1 MDLDGYMPKVLRKL
15 KLTKNVTTL
24 TIVYN
29 IITTIGEN
37 MSNASL
43 NKPRFIGRPHNEN
56 LYYHLKSRG
65 WNMTLH
71 RGRESFIRNGKYDRS
86 AKSNDGL
93 FKGSDGKYY
102 YCSFQEHLKDDGSF
116 HFFQYSIQKKSRT
129 SSNYK
134 VLMAG
139 TLTTDKYEP
148 LPPGWPEDPN
158 FVHDVTPKMVDEKV
172 SEIKSLIKSVTA

>member
-1 MDLDGYMPKVLRKL
+1 MR
-15 KLTKNVTTL
+15 
-24 TIVYN
+24 N
-29 IITTIGEN
+29 I
-37 MSNASL
+37 SL

-56 LYYHLKSRG
+56 LYYYLKSLG
-65 WNMTLH
+65 WDMTLH
-71 RGRESFIRNGKYDRS
+71 RGNEYFIRNGKDFRGP
-86 AKSNDGL
+86 KSNDGL

-102 YCSFQEHLKDDGSF
+102 YCSFQEHLKEDGSF

-158 FVHDVTPKMVDEKV
+158 FVHDVTPKMVDKKIN
-172 SEIKSLIKSVTA
+172 EIKTLIKSVTA

>member
-148 LPPGWPEDPN
+148 LPPGWPEDSN
-158 FVHDVTPKMVDEKV
+158 FAHDVTPKMVAKKIN
-172 SEIKSLIKSVTA
+172 EIKALIKSVTV